1 MPLAE
6 LAVNNHDAASTGVS
20 PFFLT
25 HGYHVHPVE
34 LDDVEVPVREKVSPI
49 QRGEAIVRKLRDACE
64 WAQASMA
71 VAQ

>member
-6 LAVNNHDAASTGVS
+6 LVVNNHDTTSTSVS

-25 HGYHVHPVE
+25 YSYYVYLVE

-49 QRGEAIVRKLRDACE
+49 
-64 WAQASMA
+64 
-71 VAQ
+71 